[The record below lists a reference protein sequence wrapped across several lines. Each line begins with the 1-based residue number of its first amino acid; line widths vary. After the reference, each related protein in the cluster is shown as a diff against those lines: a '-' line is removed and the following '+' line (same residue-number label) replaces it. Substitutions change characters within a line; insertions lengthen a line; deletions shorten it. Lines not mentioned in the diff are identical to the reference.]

1 MRGIAIVLL
10 LAGISLPARGEDLL
24 EIYRL
29 AQSNDPAFDAARY
42 AYEAAR
48 EKIPQAK
55 AGLLPVLNLN
65 GSDNKTRASSRFTN
79 TPQVDRDVHAWTWTL
94 QLTQPLIRA
103 QNVYAYNESE
113 WLVEQARAQLTQ
125 AEQQLILRVTQAY
138 FEVLVAQES
147 IEVADAQIKATG
159 EQLALAQR
167 GFEKGANAITDVHEA
182 KSRSELARAQR
193 IAALNELEI
202 KHAEL
207 EKVVGQASGTLA
219 ALQPAAVVP
228 RPQPDDA
235 GAWMEQAREN
245 NPAVL
250 APKAAVSAAEAAV
263 SRNRAEYS
271 PTLDVVASY
280 GRNYSSGNTS
290 TPADFETR
298 ANSRQYGVQLNIPL
312 YAGGTTSSR
321 VTEALANRNRAAAEL
336 ETARRQS
343 GADARQAYSAIVNG
357 MAQIEALGS
366 AVESSKSAVNGNQVG
381 YRLGIHMNID
391 VLNAEQ
397 QLYTAQRD
405 LLKARYDTLFQGFK
419 LKAAA
424 GTLAESDVLAVNGL
438 LAYGR

>member
-1 MRGIAIVLL
+1 M
-10 LAGISLPARGEDLL
+10 
-24 EIYRL
+24 
-29 AQSNDPAFDAARY
+29 
-42 AYEAAR
+42 
-48 EKIPQAK
+48 
-55 AGLLPVLNLN
+55 
-65 GSDNKTRASSRFTN
+65 
-79 TPQVDRDVHAWTWTL
+79 
-94 QLTQPLIRA
+94 
-103 QNVYAYNESE
+103 
-113 WLVEQARAQLTQ
+113 
-125 AEQQLILRVTQAY
+125 
-138 FEVLVAQES
+138 
-147 IEVADAQIKATG
+147 TG

-381 YRLGIHMNID
+381 W
-391 VLNAEQ
+391 
-397 QLYTAQRD
+397 
-405 LLKARYDTLFQGFK
+405 
-419 LKAAA
+419 A
-424 GTLAESDVLAVNGL
+424 GNS
-438 LAYGR
+438 